1 MFWRIWAVWQ
11 VPGKGKFFTEKR
23 SHPMKSPGPVGSSGS
38 EFSFSHLR
46 SMSSQAS
53 HVMFW
58 SLNFLI
64 WKMEITIVNVRI
76 YKWKQ
81 T

>member
-11 VPGKGKFFTEKR
+11 VPGKGKFFTEKI
-23 SHPMKSPGPVGSSGS
+23 SHPMKSPGPAGSSGLG
-38 EFSFSHLR
+38 FSFSRLR

-53 HVMFW
+53 HIIFL
-58 SLNFLI
+58 SLNIPI
-64 WKMEITIVNVRI
+64 WKVGITTVNVRI
-76 YKWKQ
+76 YKWKE